1 MQQKN
6 SFTTIINDVTI
17 TATFTDLAENAG
29 GSVFIEA
36 GDTVV
41 FVSATMSEQE
51 ASQDYFPLSV
61 EFEERF
67 YSVGAILGSRFVRR
81 EGRPS
86 QEAVLNAR
94 IIDRTIRPLFP
105 KELHN
110 EVQVVAMVLSL
121 GSHNPDVLAVIGASL
136 ALGTSSIPWN
146 GPVSAVRFSQSA
158 NGWKSFTDFEQAKD
172 LTDHI
177 LLCGTEDKITMIE
190 MEGKEVVEDQVTQV
204 GEQAMHVLTD
214 LQKFQMDVITQ
225 IGREKKQ
232 VSTTTV
238 SEEAKQI
245 FESIIHKKVEQ
256 AVFSPELSLHA
267 VQDEWNQ
274 LLEEKGIVD
283 NKKVTD
289 SYFDEMVDALV
300 HREAVEN
307 GRRADGRGMDEVRPL
322 YAQAGGMSARLHGSG
337 IFYRGGTHV
346 FTALT
351 LGSPGDALLLNTI
364 EDPET
369 DERFMHHYNFPP
381 YSTGEVGRIGGPKRR
396 EIGHGALAEKAL
408 RNVLPSKDD
417 FPYTMRLVSECFASN
432 GSTSMGSACASTLA
446 LMDGG
451 VPITAP
457 VAGIAIGLMQKG
469 DKYVLLTDIQG
480 PEDHHGSMDFK
491 VAGTESGITAIQM
504 DVKIE
509 GITLAIL
516 SEVLEKG
523 RAARLHILETIKQEL
538 PESRAS
544 LSPHAPHI
552 ETITIDPDCIGT
564 IIGTGG
570 KIIKQLRTD
579 TGADSIDIEDDGT
592 VSVSG
597 SKEAVASAIQ
607 KIHDM
612 TRSFEV
618 GDTLDATVKNITDFG
633 AFAELSP
640 SKDGMIHISEF
651 SPQRIDT
658 VDSAVSSGDVVPVV
672 VKEVRPDGRIAL
684 SVKDRDPSFFDEKL
698 QNADRSDTR
707 SHSNNDRHAHR
718 DKGKRFFGGKGR
730 GQEGRGR
737 GRGQGGGQG
746 RGQGGGQG
754 RGQGRGQGGG
764 QGRGRGHGS
773 RDGGRHH

>member
-6 SFTTIINDVTI
+6 SFTTTINDVTI
-17 TATFTDLAENAG
+17 TVTFTDLAENAG
-29 GSVFIEA
+29 GSVFVEA

-41 FVSATMSEQE
+41 FVSATMSEHQ

-105 KELHN
+105 KSLHN
-110 EVQVVAMVLSL
+110 EVQVVTMVLSL
-121 GSHNPDVLAVIGASL
+121 GSYNPDVLGVIGASL
-136 ALGTSSIPWN
+136 ALGTSSIPWD
-146 GPVSAVRFSQSA
+146 GPVSAVRFSQGA
-158 NGWKSFTDFEQAKD
+158 NGWQPFTNFEEAKD

-177 LLCGTEDKITMIE
+177 LLCGKADKITMIE
-190 MEGKEVVEDQVTQV
+190 MEGKEVAEEQVTQV
-204 GEQAMHVLTD
+204 SEQAMSILAD
-214 LQKFQMDVITQ
+214 LQKFQQEVITE
-225 IGREKKQ
+225 IGREKKEMA
-232 VSTTTV
+232 VAALSD
-238 SEEAKQI
+238 EAKGI
-245 FESIIHKKVEQ
+245 FDTTIRPKIEQ
-256 AVFSPELSLHA
+256 AMFSSEGSIEV
-267 VQDEWNQ
+267 VQEEWRQ
-274 LLEEKGIVD
+274 LLEEKGVAD
-283 NKKVTD
+283 DKKTAD
-289 SYFDEMVDALV
+289 DYFEDMVDALV

-307 GRRADGRGMDEVRPL
+307 NRRADGRGMDEVRSL
-322 YAQAGGMSARLHGSG
+322 YAQAGGMSARLHGTG

-351 LGSPGDALLLNTI
+351 LGSPGDALSLNTI

-381 YSTGEVGRIGGPKRR
+381 YSTGEVGRIGSPKRR

-408 RNVLPSKDD
+408 RNVLPSQDD

-432 GSTSMGSACASTLA
+432 GSTSMGSVCASTLA

-457 VAGIAIGLMQKG
+457 VAGIAIGLMQQG

-480 PEDHHGSMDFK
+480 PEDHHGAMDFK
-491 VAGTESGITAIQM
+491 VAGTKNGITAIQM

-509 GITLAIL
+509 GISPAIL
-516 SEVLEKG
+516 TEALEKG
-523 RAARLHILETIKQEL
+523 KAARLHILETITQEL
-538 PESRAS
+538 PEPRAS
-544 LSPHAPHI
+544 LSPYAPHI
-552 ETITIDPDCIGT
+552 ETITIDPEYIGM

-570 KIIKQLRTD
+570 KTIKQLRVD
-579 TGADSIDIEDDGT
+579 TGVDSIDIEDDGM

-607 KIHDM
+607 TIHDM
-612 TRSFEV
+612 TRTFEV
-618 GDTLDATVKNITDFG
+618 GDTIDNAVIKNITDFG

-640 SKDGMIHISEF
+640 SKDGMIHVSEF

-658 VDSAVSSGDVVPVV
+658 VDSVVSPGDVVPVV

-684 SVKDRDPSFFDEKL
+684 SVKDRDPAFFDDKL
-698 QNADRSDTR
+698 KDAAPANAHSRDRR
-707 SHSNNDRHAHR
+707 QHR
-718 DKGKRFFGGKGR
+718 DGDRGR
-730 GQEGRGR
+730 NRGR
-737 GRGQGGGQG
+737 GRGFFGN
-746 RGQGGGQG
+746 RGKKQ
-754 RGQGRGQGGG
+754 RR
-764 QGRGRGHGS
+764 
-773 RDGGRHH
+773 

>member
-1 MQQKN
+1 MQQKK
-6 SFTTIINDVTI
+6 SFTTTINDVAI
-17 TATFTDLAENAG
+17 TATFTNLAENAG

-41 FVSATMSEQE
+41 FVSATMSEHE
-51 ASQDYFPLSV
+51 ATQNYFPLSV

-105 KELHN
+105 KELHK
-110 EVQVVAMVLSL
+110 EVQVVAMVLSF
-121 GSHNPDVLAVIGASL
+121 GSYNPDVLAVIGASL

-146 GPVSAVRFSQSA
+146 GPISAVRFSQTT
-158 NGWKSFTDFEQAKD
+158 NNWQPFTNFEEAKD

-177 LLCGTEDKITMIE
+177 LLCGKENTITMIE
-190 MEGKEVVEDQVTQV
+190 MEGKEVSEEQIMQVS
-204 GEQAMHVLTD
+204 EQAVHTLAD
-214 LQKFQMDVITQ
+214 LQKFQQDIITQ
-225 IGREKKQ
+225 VGQEKKEIS
-232 VSTTTV
+232 VTELSA
-238 SEEAKQI
+238 EAKQI
-245 FESIIHKKVEQ
+245 FDTIIRPKIEQ
-256 AVFSPELSLHA
+256 AMFSSEMSLGS
-267 VQDEWNQ
+267 VQEEWMK
-274 LLEEKGIVD
+274 LLEEKGIPD
-283 NKKVTD
+283 ERKVTD
-289 SYFDEMVDALV
+289 SYFEEMTDALV
-300 HREAVEN
+300 HSEAVKN
-307 GRRADGRGMDEVRPL
+307 SRRVDGRSMDEVRPL
-322 YAQAGGMSARLHGSG
+322 YAQAGGMSTRLHGSG

-351 LGSPGDALLLNTI
+351 LGSPGDALSLNTI

-381 YSTGEVGRIGGPKRR
+381 YSTGEVGRIGSPKRR

-408 RNVLPSKDD
+408 RNVLPSQND

-432 GSTSMGSACASTLA
+432 GSTSMGSVCASTLA

-457 VAGIAIGLMQKG
+457 VAGIAIGLMQEG
-469 DKYVLLTDIQG
+469 DKHVLLTDIQG
-480 PEDHHGSMDFK
+480 PEDHHGAMDFK
-491 VAGTESGITAIQM
+491 VAGTKNGITAIQM

-509 GITLAIL
+509 GITLPIL
-516 SEVLEKG
+516 SEALKKG
-523 RAARLHILETIKQEL
+523 QDARLHILETITQEL
-538 PESRAS
+538 PEPRTS

-552 ETITIDPDCIGT
+552 ETITIDPDCIGMV
-564 IIGTGG
+564 IGTGG
-570 KIIKQLRTD
+570 KTIKQIRTD
-579 TGADSIDIEDDGT
+579 TGVDSIDIEDDGT

-597 SKEAVASAIQ
+597 NKEAVASVIQ

-618 GDTLDATVKNITDFG
+618 GDTIDATIKNITDFG

-640 SKDGMIHISEF
+640 SKDGMIHVSEF

-658 VDSAVSSGDVVPVV
+658 VDSVVSSGDIVPVV

-684 SVKDRDPSFFDEKL
+684 SVKDRDPSFFDAVLK
-698 QNADRSDTR
+698 NADHTQSPNQK
-707 SHSNNDRHAHR
+707 SHNNR
-718 DKGKRFFGGKGR
+718 
-730 GQEGRGR
+730 RGR
-737 GRGQGGGQG
+737 GDRGGRGDSRGGRGDRGDSRGGRGGGGDRGGKDRGFFGKKERRHG
-746 RGQGGGQG
+746 RN
-754 RGQGRGQGGG
+754 
-764 QGRGRGHGS
+764 
-773 RDGGRHH
+773 